1 MTICLCHGGMCE
13 PSIRCSWPCATMGL
27 SNHRDPVGPHFSEP
41 MFWRTRETRIQWR
54 KGTPQFRNKIL
65 SITTDTM
72 LHSRDVDE
80 NVLGVCVVC
89 AIQAHVAGAWTDGRV
104 QPRRPRWPVI
114 VQRGEGCIRGS
125 LGGCLADPKVD
136 WWVLDST
143 PSLRNHLAF
152 SRCVPCLMYKWA
164 VHQRFMGLQMIMKR
178 RLYPG
183 CTPLCPHPQ
192 ALPHTVPLFC
202 FYAGVTWFFNCLWK
216 CGMSLLTLFTQRY

>member
-54 KGTPQFRNKIL
+54 KGTPQLRNKIL

-89 AIQAHVAGAWTDGRV
+89 AIQAHVAGAWNDGFV
-104 QPRRPRWPVI
+104 QPRRPRWPDALPVI
-114 VQRGEGCIRGS
+114 VQRVEGCIRGS
-125 LGGCLADPKVD
+125 VGGCLANPSPPPPKCSAFCGGPKVD
-136 WWVLDST
+136 WCILDST
-143 PSLRNHLAF
+143 PSLRKHLAL
-152 SRCVPCLMYKWA
+152 SCCVPCLMYKWA
-164 VHQRFMGLQMIMKR
+164 AH
-178 RLYPG
+178 
-183 CTPLCPHPQ
+183 
-192 ALPHTVPLFC
+192 
-202 FYAGVTWFFNCLWK
+202 
-216 CGMSLLTLFTQRY
+216 